1 MTPKN
6 THVPTQKETDIHIC
20 LARTEATILNEQD
33 KVNLHANDIFETGHD
48 QETEP
53 MDFTRLDESRF
64 CSPGPPSSGVQLKL
78 RRERRRRGCDEERL
92 C

>member
-33 KVNLHANDIFETGHD
+33 KVNLHANDFFETGHD

-53 MDFTRLDESRF
+53 MDFTRLDAFQLMTNGASAPQVLLRQES
-64 CSPGPPSSGVQLKL
+64 SST
-78 RRERRRRGCDEERL
+78 
-92 C
+92 